1 MFFNDF
7 FINISLTLAAFL
19 LSFSLFPF
27 SLRFSRTLGAIDL
40 PNSRKIHSRPTARAG
55 GVAFFISFSFFL
67 LFIQISLPLK
77 LSLLIGGALIF
88 LIGLFDDAKNLSP
101 MKKFTGQAAAASI
114 PIFFGIDVYNGKDVF
129 SEFLFGF
136 LSVFW
141 IIFLTNAI
149 NLSDGLDGLA
159 AGSSASFSFTLAL
172 FSLIIFDR
180 DVFWLSL
187 LLAFSILGFIPH
199 NRHPA
204 KIFMGDCGSLFIGY
218 ALSLLSLKWI
228 ADSPSLLHAI
238 AVIILFL
245 IPISDTV
252 QSFFRRIFSGKSPF
266 SADRGHFHH
275 RLLDNGFTVQTSALA
290 IITASAFFE
299 LVAVLILSI

>member
-101 MKKFTGQAAAASI
+101 MKKFTGQAAAAAI

-141 IIFLTNAI
+141 IIFLANAI

-172 FSLIIFDR
+172 FSLIVFDR

-187 LLAFSILGFIPH
+187 LLAFSIFGFIPH

-299 LVAVLILSI
+299 LVAVLILSV

>member
-1 MFFNDF
+1 M
-7 FINISLTLAAFL
+7 
-19 LSFSLFPF
+19 
-27 SLRFSRTLGAIDL
+27 
-40 PNSRKIHSRPTARAG
+40 
-55 GVAFFISFSFFL
+55 
-67 LFIQISLPLK
+67 
-77 LSLLIGGALIF
+77 
-88 LIGLFDDAKNLSP
+88 
-101 MKKFTGQAAAASI
+101 
-114 PIFFGIDVYNGKDVF
+114 
-129 SEFLFGF
+129 
-136 LSVFW
+136 FW

>member
-101 MKKFTGQAAAASI
+101 MKKFTGQAAAAAI

-172 FSLIIFDR
+172 FSLIVFDR

-187 LLAFSILGFIPH
+187 LLAFSIFGFIPH

-299 LVAVLILSI
+299 LVAVLILSV